1 MEGGGS
7 ALEIIGFV
15 RRNPTVT
22 LGSVLLLA
30 IVLVAI
36 FAPLIAPGDPQ
47 ALNPIKRLRPPS
59 REYWFG
65 TDMYGRDVFTR
76 TIHGS
81 RISLIVGSLVA
92 LISVG
97 FGLVDRAHDGL
108 CPGRSTAIVM
118 RVMDGLMAIPDILLA
133 IALMAL
139 FRASVTNVV
148 IAVTV
153 PQVPRVVRLVRA
165 VVLTIRE
172 LPYIEAAHSIG
183 TRFRRVLTK
192 HLLPNTIAPLVV
204 QATYTGAAAVLTEAG
219 LSFLGAGTPPN
230 IPSWG
235 NMMAE
240 GRTYLSDRGL
250 DHPLSG
256 LVPGDHRPG
265 GQSAGRRAAR
275 RAGPAPAPADVNGD
289 DRPSGQRAM
298 AAPPS
303 RSSRSID

>member
-1 MEGGGS
+1 MTDATPNETEIEDGGAP
-7 ALEIIGFV
+7 ALDIIGFV

-22 LGSVLLLA
+22 LGSLLLLA

-47 ALNPIKRLRPPS
+47 ALDPIKRLRPPS
-59 REYWFG
+59 RDHWFG
-65 TDMYGRDVFTR
+65 TDMYGRDIFTR

-81 RISLIVGSLVA
+81 RISLIVGALVA
-92 LISVG
+92 LLSVG
-97 FGLVDRAHDGL
+97 FGLVIGLVTGYVRVLDGV
-108 CPGRSTAIVM
+108 VM

-153 PQVPRVVRLVRA
+153 PQVPRVARLVRA

-172 LPYIEAAHSIG
+172 LPYIEAAQSIG
-183 TRFRRVLTK
+183 TRFRRVLTR

-240 GRTYLSDRGL
+240 GRTFFQIAVWIILFPGL
-250 DHPLSG
+250 FLAITVLAVNLLGDG
-256 LVPGDHRPG
+256 LRDALDPRL
-265 GQSAGRRAAR
+265 RRR
-275 RAGPAPAPADVNGD
+275 
-289 DRPSGQRAM
+289 M
-298 AAPPS
+298 
-303 RSSRSID
+303 

>member
-1 MEGGGS
+1 MTVATPTEAEVEESGS
-7 ALEIIGFV
+7 ALADIGVFV
-15 RRNPTVT
+15 RRNPTVMI
-22 LGSVLLLA
+22 GSALLLA
-30 IVLVAI
+30 IVLTAV

-59 REYWFG
+59 QEFWFG

-92 LISVG
+92 FISVG
-97 FGLVDRAHDGL
+97 CGLVIGLVTGYVRALDG
-108 CPGRSTAIVM
+108 IVM
-118 RVMDGLMAIPDILLA
+118 RIMDGLMAIPDILLA
-133 IALMAL
+133 IAMMAI
-139 FRASVTNVV
+139 FRASISNVV

-172 LPYIEAAHSIG
+172 RPYIEAAHSIG

-192 HLLPNTIAPLVV
+192 HLLPNTIAPLIV
-204 QATYTGAAAVLTEAG
+204 QVTYTGAAAVLTEAG

-240 GRTYLSDRGL
+240 GRTFFQVAAWILLFPGL
-250 DHPLSG
+250 FLAVTVLAVNLLGDG
-256 LVPGDHRPG
+256 LRDAFDPRL
-265 GQSAGRRAAR
+265 RRR
-275 RAGPAPAPADVNGD
+275 
-289 DRPSGQRAM
+289 M
-298 AAPPS
+298 
-303 RSSRSID
+303 

>member
-1 MEGGGS
+1 MTDATPTDAEVEESGS
-7 ALEIIGFV
+7 ALADIGVFL
-15 RRNPTVT
+15 RRNPTVMI
-22 LGSVLLLA
+22 GSALLLA
-30 IVLVAI
+30 IVLTAV

-59 REYWFG
+59 QEFWFG

-92 LISVG
+92 FISVG
-97 FGLVDRAHDGL
+97 CGLVIGLVTGYVRALDG
-108 CPGRSTAIVM
+108 IVM
-118 RVMDGLMAIPDILLA
+118 RIMDGLMAIPDILLA
-133 IALMAL
+133 IAMMAI
-139 FRASVTNVV
+139 FRASISNVV

-172 LPYIEAAHSIG
+172 RPYIEAAHSIG

-192 HLLPNTIAPLVV
+192 HLLPNTIAPLIV
-204 QATYTGAAAVLTEAG
+204 QVTYTGAAAVLTEAG

-240 GRTYLSDRGL
+240 GRTFFQVAAWILLFPGL
-250 DHPLSG
+250 FLAVTVLAVNLLGDG
-256 LVPGDHRPG
+256 LRDAFDPRL
-265 GQSAGRRAAR
+265 RRR
-275 RAGPAPAPADVNGD
+275 
-289 DRPSGQRAM
+289 M
-298 AAPPS
+298 
-303 RSSRSID
+303 

>member
-1 MEGGGS
+1 MADVTPDETEIEDGG
-7 ALEIIGFV
+7 APPLDIIGFV

-22 LGSVLLLA
+22 LGSFLLLA

-47 ALNPIKRLRPPS
+47 ALDPIKRLRPPS
-59 REYWFG
+59 RDHWFG

-81 RISLIVGSLVA
+81 RISLIVGALVA
-92 LISVG
+92 LLSIG
-97 FGLVDRAHDGL
+97 LGLVIGLVTGYVRVLDGV
-108 CPGRSTAIVM
+108 VM

-153 PQVPRVVRLVRA
+153 PQVPRVARLVRA

-240 GRTYLSDRGL
+240 GRTFFQIAVWIILFPGL
-250 DHPLSG
+250 FLAITVLAVNLVGDG
-256 LVPGDHRPG
+256 LRDALDPRL
-265 GQSAGRRAAR
+265 RRR
-275 RAGPAPAPADVNGD
+275 
-289 DRPSGQRAM
+289 M
-298 AAPPS
+298 
-303 RSSRSID
+303 

>member
-1 MEGGGS
+1 MTEVTPLAAELADS
-7 ALEIIGFV
+7 DLQRADFADFA
-15 RRNPTVT
+15 RRNPTVI
-22 LGSVLLLA
+22 LGSLLLLT
-30 IVLVAI
+30 IVLIAI

-47 ALNPIKRLRPPS
+47 ALDPIKRLRPPS

-81 RISLIVGSLVA
+81 RISLLVGFLVA
-92 LISVG
+92 LISVC
-97 FGLVDRAHDGL
+97 FGLIIGLLTGYVRAIDG
-108 CPGRSTAIVM
+108 IVM
-118 RVMDGLMAIPDILLA
+118 RIMDGLMAIPDILLA

-139 FRASVTNVV
+139 FRASVSNVV

-153 PQVPRVVRLVRA
+153 PQVPRVGRLVRA
-165 VVLTIRE
+165 IVLTIRE
-172 LPYIEAAHSIG
+172 RPYIEAAHSIG
-183 TRFRRVLTK
+183 TRFRRVLMK

-240 GRTYLSDRGL
+240 GRTFFQIAGWIVLFPGL
-250 DHPLSG
+250 FLAMTVVAVNLLGDG
-256 LVPGDHRPG
+256 LRDALDPRL
-265 GQSAGRRAAR
+265 RRR
-275 RAGPAPAPADVNGD
+275 
-289 DRPSGQRAM
+289 M
-298 AAPPS
+298 
-303 RSSRSID
+303 

>member
-1 MEGGGS
+1 MTEVTPLAAELADS
-7 ALEIIGFV
+7 DLQRADFADFA
-15 RRNPTVT
+15 RRNPTVI
-22 LGSVLLLA
+22 LGSLLLLT
-30 IVLVAI
+30 IVLIAI

-47 ALNPIKRLRPPS
+47 ALDPIKRLRPPS

-81 RISLIVGSLVA
+81 RISLLVGFLVA

-97 FGLVDRAHDGL
+97 FGLIIGLLTGYVRAIDG
-108 CPGRSTAIVM
+108 IVM
-118 RVMDGLMAIPDILLA
+118 RIMDGLMAIPDILLA

-139 FRASVTNVV
+139 FRASVSNVV

-153 PQVPRVVRLVRA
+153 PQVPRVGRLVRA
-165 VVLTIRE
+165 IVLTIRE
-172 LPYIEAAHSIG
+172 RPYIEAAHSIG
-183 TRFRRVLTK
+183 TRFRRVLMK

-240 GRTYLSDRGL
+240 GRTFFQIAGWIVLFPGL
-250 DHPLSG
+250 FLAMTVVAVNLLGDG
-256 LVPGDHRPG
+256 LRDALDPRL
-265 GQSAGRRAAR
+265 RRR
-275 RAGPAPAPADVNGD
+275 
-289 DRPSGQRAM
+289 M
-298 AAPPS
+298 
-303 RSSRSID
+303 